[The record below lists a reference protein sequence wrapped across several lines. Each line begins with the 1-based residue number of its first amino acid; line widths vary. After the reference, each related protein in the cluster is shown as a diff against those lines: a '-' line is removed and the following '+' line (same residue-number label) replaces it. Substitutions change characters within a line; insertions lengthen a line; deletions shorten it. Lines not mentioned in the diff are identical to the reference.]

1 MKGVRVGISVDKY
14 RPLPLGK
21 SLVPSV
27 IGKSIIASF
36 GKIADFSWPVGLAEK
51 GIYMGRY

>member
-21 SLVPSV
+21 SLVPRV
-27 IGKSIIASF
+27 IEKSIIVSL
-36 GKIADFSWPVGLAEK
+36 GKIADFWPVGQAERVF
-51 GIYMGRY
+51 IWAEY